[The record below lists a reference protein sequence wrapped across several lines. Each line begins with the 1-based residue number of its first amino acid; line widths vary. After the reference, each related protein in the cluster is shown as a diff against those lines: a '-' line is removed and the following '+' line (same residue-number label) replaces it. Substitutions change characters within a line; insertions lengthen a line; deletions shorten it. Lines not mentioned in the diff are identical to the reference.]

1 VTAEPDVWHLIAPA
15 PFGGAETVVESLAS
29 SRAESGLATGAI
41 LLAPDGPLPIAD
53 RLRAAGVTVQR
64 VSVRGRNYAEQ
75 VQRVASILTRPGV
88 ILHTHGY
95 QGDVIGARAARRAS
109 ALLVATNH
117 GYAGGGLR
125 NRFYEWLDRR
135 ALRRFD
141 AVVAVSER
149 NAEKLRAWGHP
160 TRSLMVIPNGW
171 RPVRVASR
179 DTARA
184 RLGLAASEVVVG
196 WIGRMSHEKGIDLLM
211 AALARYNGPSL
222 HVVCIGDGPER
233 ASAEAEAAR
242 LSVKV
247 TFTGARSDVADVVAA
262 FDALVI
268 SSRTEGLPMVLL
280 EATGAGVP
288 VVAFA
293 VGGIPEVLTDASG
306 WLVPPLD
313 VEALAASLSAAASDP
328 APRVSRATAAHKALV
343 QRFSASQWVAAH
355 EALYAR
361 LRAKTK

>member
-1 VTAEPDVWHLIAPA
+1 
-15 PFGGAETVVESLAS
+15 
-29 SRAESGLATGAI
+29 
-41 LLAPDGPLPIAD
+41 
-53 RLRAAGVTVQR
+53 VTVQR

-75 VQRVASILTRPGV
+75 VNHVSTILAQPGV

-95 QGDVIGARAARRAS
+95 QGDVIGARAARRTS

-160 TRSLMVIPNGW
+160 SRSLTVIPNGW
-171 RPVRVASR
+171 RPVSVASR
-179 DTARA
+179 NDARA
-184 RLGLAASEVVVG
+184 RLGLAASDLVVG

-211 AALARYNGPSL
+211 AALARYNGPPL
-222 HVVCIGDGPER
+222 RVVCIGDGPER
-233 ASAEAEAAR
+233 AAAEAEAAR
-242 LSVKV
+242 LGVNV
-247 TFTGARSDVADVVAA
+247 TFTGARSDVAEVVAA

-280 EATGAGVP
+280 EATGADVP

-293 VGGIPEVLTDASG
+293 VGGIPEVLTESSG

-313 VEALAASLSAAASDP
+313 VDALALSIAAAVSDS
-328 APRVSRATAAHKALV
+328 ALRSTRAAAARDALA
-343 QRFSASQWVAAH
+343 QRFSAAQWVTAH